1 MELKLYYLGEVSG
14 MTKEQVEEAEKFI
27 KGFEY
32 GIIATCNAETG
43 PRLSA
48 LNNLAGQT
56 LQQLHFATEATTQK
70 LANLRQDPRCEVMY
84 ATLEGG
90 QMQIAGKAEIVTDVE
105 LKRERHLH
113 HPPDPPINPGDD
125 LLIVRQIPGKLIS
138 L

>member
-56 LQQLHFATEATTQK
+56 L
-70 LANLRQDPRCEVMY
+70 
-84 ATLEGG
+84 
-90 QMQIAGKAEIVTDVE
+90 
-105 LKRERHLH
+105 
-113 HPPDPPINPGDD
+113 
-125 LLIVRQIPGKLIS
+125 
-138 L
+138 

>member
-48 LNNLAGQT
+48 LNNLAG
-56 LQQLHFATEATTQK
+56 HCSNSISRQK
-70 LANLRQDPRCEVMY
+70 PLRR
-84 ATLEGG
+84 
-90 QMQIAGKAEIVTDVE
+90 
-105 LKRERHLH
+105 
-113 HPPDPPINPGDD
+113 N
-125 LLIVRQIPGKLIS
+125 
-138 L
+138 